1 MNIPKSVLL
10 NEAYIRMIFSMLNNK
25 MSGPVIKLIELID
38 YD

>member
-1 MNIPKSVLL
+1 
-10 NEAYIRMIFSMLNNK
+10 MIFSMLNNK